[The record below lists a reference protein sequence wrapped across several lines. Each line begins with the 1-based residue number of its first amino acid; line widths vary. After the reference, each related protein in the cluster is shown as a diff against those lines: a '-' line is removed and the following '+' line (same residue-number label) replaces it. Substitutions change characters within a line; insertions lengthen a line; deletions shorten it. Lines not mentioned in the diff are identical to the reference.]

1 MLSEVMPFSL
11 FSYEIFKKKKVSWFP
26 FCFSKMNQLQHI
38 EPEMFLK
45 IALLKTKLLQI
56 TKKNIRCL

>member
-1 MLSEVMPFSL
+1 
-11 FSYEIFKKKKVSWFP
+11 
-26 FCFSKMNQLQHI
+26 MNQLQHI